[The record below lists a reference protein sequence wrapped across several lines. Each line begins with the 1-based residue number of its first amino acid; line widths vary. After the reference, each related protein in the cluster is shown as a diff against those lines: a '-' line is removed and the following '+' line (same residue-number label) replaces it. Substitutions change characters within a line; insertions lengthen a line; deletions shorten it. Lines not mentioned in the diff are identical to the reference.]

1 MLLYHRLHYIQV
13 YYIEVELYTKYTY
26 LDALL
31 VFKDGKRKSAI
42 TVCSNDTTMHE
53 AVASVH
59 WNISLKFCL
68 K

>member
-1 MLLYHRLHYIQV
+1 MLHYIQV

-31 VFKDGKRKSAI
+31 VFVDGKRKSAI